1 MRIGKKASKTGRS
14 RAMANDRRA
23 LLALAVFGCAEPALA
38 DIALA
43 PVVTQH
49 AAAHDKDGV
58 WRDRDFLPVGEPLDR
73 PNIYTAKVET
83 ADGIFFLSQITAGC
97 RRYLCPFQ
105 LRFIGKT
112 GKSRL
117 LASDYGDWGGIVT
130 LSTDY
135 RQVTFGTFRTEQ
147 TITIPE
153 WRDRGKTADA
163 DDGFTLGSQK

>member
-1 MRIGKKASKTGRS
+1 MRIGEKASKTGRS

-58 WRDRDFLPVGEPLDR
+58 WPDRDLVPVGEPPER
-73 PNIYTAKVET
+73 PNIYTAKIET
-83 ADGIFFLSQITAGC
+83 ADGIIFLSQITAGC
-97 RRYLCPFQ
+97 RRFLCPFR
-105 LRFIGKT
+105 LRVIGKT

-130 LSTDY
+130 LSTDL
-135 RQVTFGTFRTEQ
+135 RRVTYGTFMTEQ
-147 TITIPE
+147 TITIQE
-153 WRDRGKTADA
+153 WRDRGKAADA
-163 DDGFTLGSQK
+163 Y